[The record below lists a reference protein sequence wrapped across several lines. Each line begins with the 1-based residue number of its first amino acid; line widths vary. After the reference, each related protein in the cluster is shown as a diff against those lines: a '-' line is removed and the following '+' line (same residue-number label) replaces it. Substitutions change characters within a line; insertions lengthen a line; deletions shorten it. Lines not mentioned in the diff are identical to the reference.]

1 MFFLKRYIE
10 GLHSQSRYISN
21 WDKSMRAQMDHSSIP
36 DVSRLPTHWLAS
48 HSRVKSNGGSADVVS
63 TLWALRD
70 YMMKDALN
78 ISKMLH

>member
-1 MFFLKRYIE
+1 
-10 GLHSQSRYISN
+10 
-21 WDKSMRAQMDHSSIP
+21 MRAQMDHSSIP